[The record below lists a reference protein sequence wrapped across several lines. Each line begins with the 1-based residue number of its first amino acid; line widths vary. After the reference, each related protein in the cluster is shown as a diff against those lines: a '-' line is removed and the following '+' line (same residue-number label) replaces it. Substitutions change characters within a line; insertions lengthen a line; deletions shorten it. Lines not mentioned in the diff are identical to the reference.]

1 MNRRTALSIL
11 AAAPAALAAPSDS
24 FRFVHFTDTHIQP
37 EMKAADGCRMC
48 FGAISAERPDFALCG
63 GDLVFDSNETPRPRA
78 VELFDLYGETV
89 KRLEMPVHSA
99 PGNHDVVGLSAKS
112 GIAATDPMYGKKT
125 FEDRIGRRYSSF
137 DHKGW
142 HFILLDSIGTP
153 PGGGYIGRIDDEQ
166 MTWLRADLEKTG
178 TKKPI
183 VMMTHIPVLSSVL
196 QIVPDQWKVP
206 STYLVTNSTQLLA
219 LLAAYNVKAVLQ
231 GHTHIRETVIYNGCQ
246 YITSGAVC
254 GNWWKG
260 ARLGHPEGF
269 GVLTVRG
276 QEIAWEYRTYGFQAQ
291 V

>member
-1 MNRRTALSIL
+1 MQRRTALSIL
-11 AAAPAALAAPSDS
+11 AGAPLALAAPTDG

-48 FGAISAERPDFALCG
+48 FGAINVQRPDFALCG
-63 GDLVFDSNETPRPRA
+63 GDLVFDSNETPARRA

-89 KRLEMPVHSA
+89 KRLEMRVHSV
-99 PGNHDVVGLSAKS
+99 PGNHDVVGLSTKS
-112 GIAATDPMYGKKT
+112 GIAATDPLYGKKT
-125 FEDRIGRRYSSF
+125 FEDRIGPRYSSF

-153 PGGGYIGRIDDEQ
+153 AGGGFIGLIDEAQ
-166 MTWLRADLEKTG
+166 MAWLRADLEKTG
-178 TKKPI
+178 TARPI
-183 VMMTHIPVLSSVL
+183 VMMTHIPILSSVL

-206 STYLVTNSTQLLA
+206 STYLVTNSTQLLT
-219 LLAAYNVKAVLQ
+219 LLASYNVKAVLQ
-231 GHTHIRETVIYNGCQ
+231 GHTHIRETVVYNGCQ

-276 QEIAWEYRTYGFQAQ
+276 EQISWEYRTYGFKAE

>member
-11 AAAPAALAAPSDS
+11 ATAPLALAAPAQE

-48 FGAISAERPDFALCG
+48 FQAINAERPDFALCG
-63 GDLVFDSNETPRPRA
+63 GDLVFDSNETPRTRA
-78 VELFDLYGETV
+78 VEVFDLYGETA
-89 KRLEMPVHSA
+89 KRLEMPVHSV
-99 PGNHDVVGLSAKS
+99 PGNHDVVGLSNKS
-112 GIAATDPMYGKKT
+112 GIAASDPMYGKKT

-153 PGGGYIGRIDDEQ
+153 AGGGYIGKVDEEQ
-166 MTWLRADLEKTG
+166 MAWLKADLEKTG
-178 TKKPI
+178 TARPI
-183 VMMTHIPVLSSVL
+183 VMMTHIPILSAVM
-196 QIVPDQWKVP
+196 QIVPDEWKIP
-206 STYLVTNSTQLLA
+206 STYLVTNAPRILA
-219 LLAAYNVKAVLQ
+219 LVGPYKVKAVLQ
-231 GHTHIRETVIYNGCQ
+231 GHTHIRETVVYNGCQ
-246 YITSGAVC
+246 FITSGAVC

-269 GVLTVRG
+269 GVLTARG
-276 QEIAWEYRTYGFQAQ
+276 EEVSWEYRTYGFKAA